1 LSIPESVSASDL
13 VDRFLARVAGL
24 SLAEAAAL
32 WGVSPSYV
40 SKLREGNRPERMQ
53 TGTRKALAEVVSRL
67 EAESGV
73 GRELQSVSG
82 FDAGYAA
89 AMLELI
95 VIDARRIAERAESA
109 RARLAG
115 VAASPIE
122 SGFPAPIQTPLAADE
137 PDAEDQKR
145 A

>member
-1 LSIPESVSASDL
+1 MSIPESVSASDL

-40 SKLREGNRPERMQ
+40 SKLRDGSRPKRMQ
-53 TGTRKALAEVVSRL
+53 QGVRKALAEVVSRL

-73 GRELQSVSG
+73 GREAQAASVY
-82 FDAGYAA
+82 DVAYAA
-89 AMLELI
+89 AMLDI
-95 VIDARRIAERAESA
+95 IAIDARRIAERAESA

-115 VAASPIE
+115 NATPSPA
-122 SGFPAPIQTPLAADE
+122 SGFPAPIVVPLP
-137 PDAEDQKR
+137 PDDPKVERR